1 MRTPKDEQL
10 RAKFF
15 RIFGTDLTAI
25 PSVNVGT
32 VEVLLGEVGPDL
44 NRFRSAGAFANWL
57 GLCPNETIT
66 GGKVLASKTRKIE
79 SRLALSLR
87 MAAESLCRD
96 KSYLGAFYRHMKVRL
111 RGAPQAITAAAHKL
125 ARIIYTLVVKHVQ
138 YDDSV
143 FAEIE
148 QRNREKQRL
157 RLIKQAR
164 TMGYNL
170 VPLPNASIVS

>member
-1 MRTPKDEQL
+1 
-10 RAKFF
+10 
-15 RIFGTDLTAI
+15 
-25 PSVNVGT
+25 
-32 VEVLLGEVGPDL
+32 
-44 NRFRSAGAFANWL
+44 
-57 GLCPNETIT
+57 
-66 GGKVLASKTRKIE
+66 
-79 SRLALSLR
+79 
-87 MAAESLCRD
+87 
-96 KSYLGAFYRHMKVRL
+96 MKVRL